1 MPMRQLR
8 DAWPRGWP
16 SVRSSAYDRPD
27 RIDDSLSVAVTDE
40 SKTPIKPRFCNTF
53 GHCARLQ
60 VRVNL
65 LPVVPSL
72 IRKAAAALAVAVPCV
87 LLVSPA
93 DASPVR
99 KAHSRP
105 HKVISHRKVVTPAQS
120 FARLLNRRPEKRLV
134 RHPQTWLKHAPH
146 AAESPTNEAAIQ
158 TSSAPASAEV
168 RQDVPALQPLELLV
182 PVQAQFS
189 SHDGF
194 AHRSPRA
201 PPSLG

>member
-1 MPMRQLR
+1 M
-8 DAWPRGWP
+8 
-16 SVRSSAYDRPD
+16 
-27 RIDDSLSVAVTDE
+27 
-40 SKTPIKPRFCNTF
+40 
-53 GHCARLQ
+53 
-60 VRVNL
+60 RVNL
-65 LPVVPSL
+65 VPVVPSL
-72 IRKAAAALAVAVPCV
+72 IRKAVSALALAVPCV

-99 KAHSRP
+99 KAHSRT
-105 HKVISHRKVVTPAQS
+105 HKVVSHRKTVTPAQS

-134 RHPQTWLKHAPH
+134 RHPQTWLKRAPH
-146 AAESPTNEAAIQ
+146 AQESPANEAAIQ
-158 TSSAPASAEV
+158 NSSAPASAAAV
-168 RQDVPALQPLELLV
+168 QQDVPALQPLELLV